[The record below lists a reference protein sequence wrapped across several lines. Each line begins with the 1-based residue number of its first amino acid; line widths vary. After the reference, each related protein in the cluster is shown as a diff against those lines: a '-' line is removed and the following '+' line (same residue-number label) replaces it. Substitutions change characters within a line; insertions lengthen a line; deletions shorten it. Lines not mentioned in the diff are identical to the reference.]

1 MKGKLPN
8 SVTTQPWRLEKR
20 VLPQH
25 TDHAGVMWHGA
36 YVAWLEEARVEALAS
51 AGLDYA
57 VITGMGMDMPVVS
70 LRLQYRRALRHGDCV
85 TLESRCLPVSGVRW
99 PWHCSLLV
107 QRQVMAEAEVDL
119 VFLQQGRVLRREPP
133 ALVEVMQA
141 LRRGPKA
148 ERSVE

>member
-1 MKGKLPN
+1 MEEKLTN
-8 SVTTQPWRLEKR
+8 SVTPRPWRLEKR

-57 VITGMGMDMPVVS
+57 VMSRMGLEMPVVS
-70 LRLQYRRALRHGDCV
+70 LRVDYLQALRHGDWV
-85 TLESRCLPVSGVRW
+85 TVESLCLPRSGVRW

-107 QRQVMAEAEVDL
+107 HQQVMARAEVDL
-119 VFLQQGRVLRREPP
+119 VLLGDGRVLRRPP
-133 ALVEVMQA
+133 AALAEVMQA
-141 LRRGPKA
+141 LQLGPP
-148 ERSVE
+148 ESTT

>member
-1 MKGKLPN
+1 MSSINNHWNLIK
-8 SVTTQPWRLEKR
+8 T

-57 VITGMGMDMPVVS
+57 VMTGMGMEMPVVS

-85 TLESRCLPVSGVRW
+85 TLESRCLPPSGVRW
-99 PWHCSLLV
+99 PWQCSLLV
-107 QRQVMAEAEVDL
+107 QQQVMAHAEVDL
-119 VFLQQGRVLRREPP
+119 VLMGGGRVLRRPP
-133 ALVEVMQA
+133 EALTDVLRA
-141 LRRGPKA
+141 LQRGPQGA
-148 ERSVE
+148 TP